1 MTATE
6 ESGKVPEQS
15 RNSGIADKLR
25 PDRLVRDT
33 PLLDDLTDQL
43 DRTRKLLTDG
53 PEGAAAVALDRF
65 VGQAEIEARI
75 ALELSVREP
84 LALPDR
90 FLEAHRITMRALEV
104 LDREGTR
111 EPPVPNIGPLKPI
124 AAAAIEFVAEYIVKS
139 YTQTIISR
147 LRKLYARRE
156 IQSEPT
162 SPERRLLAGA
172 RVETDRIAGTYG
184 GGGVG
189 APVIVAGGVALPVL
203 ASVTQYLG
211 AINLTDRWVLLGSIA
226 VLFVIFLAFSTVLL
240 RGAAV
245 ARRRCRLTMQQP
257 LAALWETIGH
267 AGNPPVDD
275 SVMIA
280 SGALVLAAL
289 VWFVLPVG
297 AALVYVIF

>member
-6 ESGKVPEQS
+6 DSSATPEQPRGS
-15 RNSGIADKLR
+15 KLVDKLL
-25 PDRLVRDT
+25 PDRLVRET

-43 DRTRKLLTDG
+43 DRTRKLLTAG
-53 PEGAAAVALDRF
+53 PEDAAELALDRF
-65 VGQAEIEARI
+65 AGQAEIEARI
-75 ALELSVREP
+75 ALELAVREP

-124 AAAAIEFVAEYIVKS
+124 AASAIEFVADYIVNS
-139 YTQTIISR
+139 YAQTIIGR

-156 IQSEPT
+156 VQSEPK

-172 RVETDRIAGTYG
+172 RVETDRIAADFSG
-184 GGGVG
+184 GGIG
-189 APVIVAGGVALPVL
+189 APVIVAGGIALPLL

-211 AINLTDRWVLLGSIA
+211 AINFTNRWVLLASIA
-226 VLFVIFLAFSTVLL
+226 LLFVIFLAFSTFLL

-245 ARRRCRLTMQQP
+245 AHRRCRLTMQQP

-267 AGNPPVDD
+267 AGNPPEDD
-275 SVMIA
+275 SVLIA

-297 AALVYVIF
+297 AAIVYVVF